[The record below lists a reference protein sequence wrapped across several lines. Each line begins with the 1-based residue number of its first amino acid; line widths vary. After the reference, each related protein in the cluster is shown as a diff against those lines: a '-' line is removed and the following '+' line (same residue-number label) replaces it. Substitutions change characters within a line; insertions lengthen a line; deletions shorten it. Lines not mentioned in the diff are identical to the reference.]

1 MINTITHAEF
11 PHGDLGGGV
20 LTEAHPRLTGTAGQT
35 RRMWSGLLMNLGD
48 DRGNARGGR

>member
-20 LTEAHPRLTGTAGQT
+20 LTEAHPRLTRQCDEDLSPRQG
-35 RRMWSGLLMNLGD
+35 S
-48 DRGNARGGR
+48 